1 MNYLKIDSTDFRLTQ
16 EKFLDYF
23 SSSIEFFDFGHKIV
37 LTDPDGKGEIYFL
50 QFNDGISIIL
60 YDCNFKEGLNLE
72 VDTKN
77 TEPLYIFYAMT
88 DGAGVNVNESDTRD
102 GLSKYQPVLIGSA
115 PGKTIKLSL
124 PKDSHSQLLI
134 FKVDRKKY
142 AANRI
147 KLLKNRAVLNT
158 IFANSNPSK
167 TTIHACSPNLYI
179 ADLVHRLSHHTLKET
194 YRIFVIE
201 AEMNLILGHI
211 LAHYTADMNSAG
223 NSRILTK
230 KELEKV
236 RELASNI
243 TKNPG
248 ESYTIRQLTLT
259 TGLAAYKL
267 QEGFRHL
274 YKRTAADF
282 IRDQRLIRAAELL
295 GTNELNVTEVVGRI
309 GLNSNSYFSKIF
321 KEKYNCCPKEYQDQI
336 KQHEIVEVNA

>member
-1 MNYLKIDSTDFRLTQ
+1 MNYLKIDSTDFRSTQ

-23 SSSIEFFDFGHKIV
+23 SSSVESFDFGNRIV
-37 LTDPDGKGEIYFL
+37 LTDTDGKGEIYFL

-72 VDTKN
+72 VDSTLSA
-77 TEPLYIFYAMT
+77 PLYIFYAMT
-88 DGAGVNVNESDTRD
+88 DGAGVNVNESSTIN
-102 GLSKYQPVLIGSA
+102 GLSKYQPVIIGSA
-115 PGKTIKLSL
+115 LGKTIKLSL
-124 PKDSHSQLLI
+124 PKDRHSQLLV

-142 AANRI
+142 VANRI

-158 IFANSNPSK
+158 IFEDRNSLK

-201 AEMNLILGHI
+201 AEINLILGHI
-211 LAHYTADMNSAG
+211 LAHYATDVNSAG

-243 TKNPG
+243 ARNPG
-248 ESYTIRQLTLT
+248 ESYTIRQLTSA
-259 TGLAAYKL
+259 TGLAPYKL

-282 IRDQRLIRAAELL
+282 IRDKRLMRAAELL
-295 GTNELNVTEVVGRI
+295 GKNELNVTEVVAHI

-336 KQHEIVEVNA
+336 KQHEIFEVNG